1 MGSDEKVTVNTIL
14 RRLESQAISS
24 MVSASE
30 EMSQD
35 KGHLYW
41 TEGDILWSIEEDCA
55 EPPASA
61 LYIQCK
67 VIFIHCSGFSSVLL
81 TNNNFM

>member
-1 MGSDEKVTVNTIL
+1 MGSDEEVTVNAIL

-41 TEGDILWSIEEDCA
+41 TEGDILWSIEEDMVTETLA
-55 EPPASA
+55 TVLSHLPLLSTSSA
-61 LYIQCK
+61 R
-67 VIFIHCSGFSSVLL
+67 
-81 TNNNFM
+81 

>member
-24 MVSASE
+24 MVSAIE